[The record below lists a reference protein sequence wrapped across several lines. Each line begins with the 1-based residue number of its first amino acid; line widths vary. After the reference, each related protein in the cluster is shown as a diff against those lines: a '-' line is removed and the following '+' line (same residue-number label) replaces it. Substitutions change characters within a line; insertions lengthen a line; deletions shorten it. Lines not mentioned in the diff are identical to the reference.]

1 MTYIRLTVCIALACA
16 PLALPNPAS
25 AEAEGDVFSDP
36 DIGAALLP
44 VAQCV
49 VAESGGHTSDVV
61 AITFVLAKRARQAGV
76 SVGEMARRYCR
87 IHRDDARG
95 RDHVRPHRRWI
106 LQLVWTARQPRP
118 ASWPGGRWEQMRDA
132 WRKVQLLVVLV
143 ATGELDDPCPD
154 AFHWGGAMDGRPK
167 RTGPVSC
174 GATRNLFWSRPGRS
188 I

>member
-1 MTYIRLTVCIALACA
+1 MTYIRYWLFVALALA
-16 PLALPNPAS
+16 LLALPNPAS
-25 AEAEGDVFSDP
+25 AGGEGDVFSDP

-61 AITFVLAKRARQAGV
+61 AITFVLAKRAAQAGV

-95 RDHVRPHRRWI
+95 REHVRAHRRWI
-106 LQLVWTARQPRP
+106 LELVWTAAQPRP
-118 ASWPGGRWEQMRDA
+118 MSWPGGKWERMQDA

-154 AFHWGGAMDGRPK
+154 AFHWGGHMDGRPK
-167 RTGPVSC
+167 RTAPVSC